1 MRLFSRRTR
10 LYVFQS
16 LVARI
21 ASTSSK
27 VKTRLVPL
35 SQISPITQ
43 QDDRDGLLSMGE
55 ESNPLQV
62 FANILID
69 TLGDAGNI
77 RHFARY
83 YPIEFKVYYKN
94 VDMVGN
100 RRCTAVFR
108 SR

>member
-1 MRLFSRRTR
+1 VS
-10 LYVFQS
+10 QS

-21 ASTSSK
+21 ASTSSR

-35 SQISPITQ
+35 SQVSPITQ
-43 QDDRDGLLSMGE
+43 QDDRDSLLSMGE

-69 TLGDAGNI
+69 SGLDGGNI

-83 YPIEFKVYYKN
+83 YPLEFKIYYKN
-94 VDMVGN
+94 VNMV
-100 RRCTAVFR
+100 
-108 SR
+108 